1 MTFAHD
7 VLLDLSGLESPIPMI
22 RTKETLDSML
32 PGQVLCVVTTQRST
46 IKNIRTLVA
55 NNPYELVQFAS
66 QNQAY
71 TFIIRK
77 N

>member
-1 MTFAHD
+1 MEITPD
-7 VLLDLSGLESPIPMI
+7 VHLDLSNMESPIPMI

-46 IKNIRTLVA
+46 VKNIRTLVA
-55 NNPYELVQFAS
+55 NNPYELVQFSS
-66 QNQAY
+66 QKEEY
-71 TFIIRK
+71 TFTIRK